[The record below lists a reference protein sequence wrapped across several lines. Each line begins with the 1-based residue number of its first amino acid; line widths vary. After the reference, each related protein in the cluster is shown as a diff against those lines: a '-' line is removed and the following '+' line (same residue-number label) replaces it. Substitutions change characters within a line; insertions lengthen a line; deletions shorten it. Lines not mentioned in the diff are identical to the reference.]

1 MSTEG
6 PPPRLLI
13 EAVPDAVLVVDR
25 ERRVVAA
32 NSLAERLFGRGDG
45 AWLLIEAVPDAVLVV
60 DRERRVV
67 AANSL
72 AERLFGRGDGAL
84 VGVLIDELIPDRFR
98 ERHGELVEQFF
109 SSPHVM
115 PMGSGREL
123 VALTKDGRELPV
135 EIAIGPSGDET
146 HVVAVV
152 RDISESVAVRRD
164 LQRSERRFR
173 VAAEVAADVIYD
185 ADVPNDAQGWCGD
198 IDGLTG
204 YDPGEFP
211 RTMSGAVAMVH
222 PDDRETLQ
230 ASIDYAIETGT
241 DLQAEYRVRRQD
253 GSYMYIEEYTRPTEF
268 ENGQVTKAVGV
279 LTDVTERVLAQQELE
294 RALAELSRLKDNLR
308 AESEYLQSEIKREHD
323 FEEIIGNSPT
333 LAATLRKVE
342 AVAATD
348 STVLLLGETGTG
360 KELLA
365 RAIHARSERNHR
377 PLIKVDCSTLPEGLI
392 ESELFG
398 HVKGAFTGAL
408 ETKAG
413 RFELAHEG
421 TIFLDEIGEL
431 PNDLQSKL
439 LRVLESGEMQ
449 RVGSGDERTV
459 DVRVI
464 AATNRNIEKEVREG
478 RFRSDLYY
486 RLGVFPIES
495 PPLRNRRE
503 DIPAIASL
511 FVSRCAAAT
520 GKTIR
525 TIDTGS
531 MKRLVGYDWPGN
543 IRELRNVIER
553 AVILCSGDT
562 LTIDE
567 NLGGANIPAQSA
579 SNSLAQDLHAIERTQ
594 ILQAL
599 ESSSWKIKGAGGAA
613 DQLGLK
619 PSTLHSRMQRLGIS
633 RP

>member
-1 MSTEG
+1 
-6 PPPRLLI
+6 
-13 EAVPDAVLVVDR
+13 
-25 ERRVVAA
+25 
-32 NSLAERLFGRGDG
+32 
-45 AWLLIEAVPDAVLVV
+45 
-60 DRERRVV
+60 
-67 AANSL
+67 
-72 AERLFGRGDGAL
+72 
-84 VGVLIDELIPDRFR
+84 
-98 ERHGELVEQFF
+98 
-109 SSPHVM
+109 
-115 PMGSGREL
+115 
-123 VALTKDGRELPV
+123 
-135 EIAIGPSGDET
+135 
-146 HVVAVV
+146 
-152 RDISESVAVRRD
+152 
-164 LQRSERRFR
+164 
-173 VAAEVAADVIYD
+173 
-185 ADVPNDAQGWCGD
+185 
-198 IDGLTG
+198 
-204 YDPGEFP
+204 
-211 RTMSGAVAMVH
+211 
-222 PDDRETLQ
+222 
-230 ASIDYAIETGT
+230 
-241 DLQAEYRVRRQD
+241 
-253 GSYMYIEEYTRPTEF
+253 
-268 ENGQVTKAVGV
+268 
-279 LTDVTERVLAQQELE
+279 
-294 RALAELSRLKDNLR
+294 
-308 AESEYLQSEIKREHD
+308 
-323 FEEIIGNSPT
+323 
-333 LAATLRKVE
+333 VE

-398 HVKGAFTGAL
+398 HVKGAFTGAI

-543 IRELRNVIER
+543 VRELRNVIER
-553 AVILCSGDT
+553 AVILSAGDT

>member
-1 MSTEG
+1 
-6 PPPRLLI
+6 
-13 EAVPDAVLVVDR
+13 
-25 ERRVVAA
+25 
-32 NSLAERLFGRGDG
+32 
-45 AWLLIEAVPDAVLVV
+45 VPDAVLVV

-135 EIAIGPSGDET
+135 EIALGPSGVES

-241 DLQAEYRVRRQD
+241 DLQAKYRVRRQD
-253 GSYMYIEEYTRPTEF
+253 GSYMYIEEYARPTEF

-398 HVKGAFTGAL
+398 HVKGAFTGAI

-543 IRELRNVIER
+543 VRELRNVIER
-553 AVILCSGDT
+553 AVILSAGDT

>member
-25 ERRVVAA
+25 A
-32 NSLAERLFGRGDG
+32 
-45 AWLLIEAVPDAVLVV
+45 
-60 DRERRVV
+60 RRVV

-84 VGVLIDELIPDRFR
+84 VGMLIDELIPDRFR

-109 SSPHVM
+109 SSPQAR

-123 VALTKDGRELPV
+123 LALTQDGRELPV
-135 EIAIGPSGDET
+135 EIAIGPVGDEE
-146 HVVAVV
+146 HIVAAI
-152 RDISESVAVRRD
+152 RDISESVAIKAD
-164 LQRSERRFR
+164 LQRSEQRFR

-211 RTMSGAVAMVH
+211 RTMSGAVATVH

-241 DLQAEYRVRRQD
+241 DLQAKYRVRRQD
-253 GSYMYIEEYTRPTEF
+253 GSYMYIEEYARPTEL

-294 RALAELSRLKDNLR
+294 RALAELSRLKDNLQ

-398 HVKGAFTGAL
+398 HVKGAFTGAI

-449 RVGSGDERTV
+449 RVGSGGERTV

-553 AVILCSGDT
+553 AVILSAGDT